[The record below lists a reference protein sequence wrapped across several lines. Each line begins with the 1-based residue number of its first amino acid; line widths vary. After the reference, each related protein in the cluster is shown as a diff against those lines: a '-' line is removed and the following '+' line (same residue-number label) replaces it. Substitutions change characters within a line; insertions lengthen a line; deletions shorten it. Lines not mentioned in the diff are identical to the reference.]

1 MGRYRYLLKN
11 IGLLTLSSF
20 ATKLLSFFLVP
31 LYTNILTTT
40 EYGIYDLF
48 NTTVGVLVPI
58 FTLNIETAVM
68 RFALD
73 SKYDRKFTITVGM
86 KYFIVGMLF
95 VTTGLAVNYYFGWST
110 VAKDYAAFFWMMY
123 LTQSLSGIVYA
134 YVRGIEHI
142 ADLSFSSIV
151 NSIVV
156 ITCNIVFLTVFKW
169 RLSGYFL
176 ANTIGPVFQ
185 CIYLL
190 IKTQSVAGIKLSG
203 KYKRQEKEM
212 LAYSR
217 PMIANSVAWWVNNMS
232 DRYIVIFFC
241 GLAENGV
248 YSVSSKIPSI
258 INAFQGIFSQA
269 WSLSAVKDF
278 DKDDRGG
285 FFANTYKSYNCFM
298 VLICSILVIAD
309 KLLAKVL
316 YANDFYMAWKY
327 VPWLSIAMVF
337 GALSGYMGGFFS
349 AVKNS
354 KIFAQST
361 IIGAGVNIVL
371 NLILT
376 PVMGALGAAIATT
389 VCYFVTWVFRYL
401 HSKKIIS
408 MKINIMR
415 DVVSYA
421 VLVVQAMAL
430 IAITDDVVMYFVE
443 MAFFVFELILYY
455 KDIKMIMKKVIVM
468 LKKQVDIDL

>member
-1 MGRYRYLLKN
+1 
-11 IGLLTLSSF
+11 
-20 ATKLLSFFLVP
+20 
-31 LYTNILTTT
+31 
-40 EYGIYDLF
+40 
-48 NTTVGVLVPI
+48 
-58 FTLNIETAVM
+58 
-68 RFALD
+68 
-73 SKYDRKFTITVGM
+73 
-86 KYFIVGMLF
+86 
-95 VTTGLAVNYYFGWST
+95 
-110 VAKDYAAFFWMMY
+110 
-123 LTQSLSGIVYA
+123 
-134 YVRGIEHI
+134 
-142 ADLSFSSIV
+142 
-151 NSIVV
+151 
-156 ITCNIVFLTVFKW
+156 
-169 RLSGYFL
+169 
-176 ANTIGPVFQ
+176 
-185 CIYLL
+185 
-190 IKTQSVAGIKLSG
+190 
-203 KYKRQEKEM
+203 
-212 LAYSR
+212 
-217 PMIANSVAWWVNNMS
+217 
-232 DRYIVIFFC
+232 
-241 GLAENGV
+241 
-248 YSVSSKIPSI
+248 
-258 INAFQGIFSQA
+258 
-269 WSLSAVKDF
+269 
-278 DKDDRGG
+278 
-285 FFANTYKSYNCFM
+285 M
-298 VLICSILVIAD
+298 VLICSTLVIAD